1 MAVARRLPDER
12 EAVEGA
18 GVAAATAAGLLSDAD
33 LLAAAGR
40 HGTALSLA
48 VLGFEESVKARTLG
62 AIAAAAARGERPGFT
77 EETLGKIIYSGHRTR
92 HSAGFLQHLAAALP
106 DVHGHLMLGM
116 PVSAEGT
123 AQLLELAEILSAAN
137 KGKQAGLYSDF
148 DPDSGT
154 WSSPAGITA
163 ADYARPRALIG
174 DYVRETQ
181 RQLDEFTAVRPAAGV
196 LVLQPLLP
204 PSQSLV

>member
-1 MAVARRLPDER
+1 MAVAKRLPDER

-18 GVAAATAAGLLSDAD
+18 AVAAATAAGLLSDAD

-62 AIAAAAARGERPGFT
+62 AIAAAAARGERPGFRD
-77 EETLGKIIYSGHRTR
+77 ETLGKIIYSGHRAR
-92 HSAGFLQHLAAALP
+92 HSVGFLQHLAAALP
-106 DVHGHLMLGM
+106 DVHGHLMLGI

-123 AQLLELAEILSAAN
+123 AQVLKLAGMLNAAN

-154 WSSPAGITA
+154 WTSPAGITA
-163 ADYARPRALIG
+163 AGYARPRALIG

-181 RQLDEFTAVRPAAGV
+181 RQLEEFTAARPAAGV
-196 LVLQPLLP
+196 
-204 PSQSLV
+204 